1 MEEEGDDDEQILID
15 SDSNDEPN
23 AFFGTPS
30 PYHRRQHHQFYDD
43 EAVEGEP
50 ESPSTESDNTFGL
63 EEEEE
68 EEVND
73 LNGTIHI
80 HRSGGLSLNQ
90 LRNLPT
96 SIPTPF
102 QRTSGSESTFFSALT
117 CITFKESCAIC
128 MESFGT
134 AKIMTLPCFHIF
146 HYNCVKT
153 WFEKSH
159 ICPECRADARC

>member
-50 ESPSTESDNTFGL
+50 ESPSTESEPPGEDLNDREDAMEDDSILDHYDESFIDDANATTTQNKTFDNTFGL

-80 HRSGGLSLNQ
+80 HRSGGLRLNQ
-90 LRNLPT
+90 LRNLPK

-102 QRTSGSESTFFSALT
+102 QRTSGSE
-117 CITFKESCAIC
+117 
-128 MESFGT
+128 
-134 AKIMTLPCFHIF
+134 
-146 HYNCVKT
+146 
-153 WFEKSH
+153 
-159 ICPECRADARC
+159 